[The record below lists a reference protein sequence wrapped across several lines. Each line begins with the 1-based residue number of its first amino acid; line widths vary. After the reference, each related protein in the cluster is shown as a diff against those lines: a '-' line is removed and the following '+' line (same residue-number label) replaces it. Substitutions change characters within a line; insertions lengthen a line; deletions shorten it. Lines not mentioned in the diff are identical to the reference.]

1 MSLTAPWKAPACAM
15 LIAALA
21 GCSGLSPRSTPTSQK
36 AALLPDYHKALVASP
51 DNVLGFFQ
59 SWLSAVKPTQQ
70 SADGISYAVK
80 GSEADV
86 AAASDRLLAGYE
98 AFCSRNNGKIGKPD
112 GTPGQRCVNA
122 SGQVLAQLGVN
133 VTHGSGGHM
142 AGLEFSVETGE
153 SVQRV
158 LNLQRARYAQ
168 VAEVLSG
175 NGPSGGL
182 VLTSGESFDV
192 ARFGR
197 LSGPDYYALNTPTQG
212 LVPLTD
218 ILSARWGPD
227 GLRLMLRDGSVV
239 TEPGPSLTPAKTL
252 VRVIPGRDQSV
263 EIVAPTFDVPFRF
276 VAVNAKAKHLRQIRL
291 RDTAQ
296 ILEITVSP
304 KPSRYAAGSLDTR
317 FDKKDQD
324 AFDRAVT
331 ADAKKAALKL
341 NRTSDRL
348 DLANTK
354 LRDEIAKMGRTGP
367 CSIAQS
373 ESGLKTGDVSVTEY
387 YVCAEYR
394 RESDTLL
401 QNGGEVT
408 PDKTPLVFLGRA
420 ARAPW
425 YNFDGVLR

>member
-122 SGQVLAQLGVN
+122 SGQVLAHLGVN

-252 VRVIPGRDQSV
+252 VRVIPGRDRTV
-263 EIVAPTFDVPFRF
+263 EIVAPTFDVPFRV

>member
-15 LIAALA
+15 LFAAVA
-21 GCSGLSPRSTPTSQK
+21 GCSGLAPQTTPVSQK
-36 AALLPDYHKALVASP
+36 PALLPDYHKALVANP
-51 DNVLGFFQ
+51 DSLLGFFQ
-59 SWLSAVKPTQQ
+59 SWLSAIKPTQQ
-70 SADGISYAVK
+70 SVDGISYALK
-80 GSEADV
+80 GSEADI

-112 GTPGQRCVNA
+112 KTPGQRCVNA

-142 AGLEFSVETGE
+142 ASLEFSVETGE
-153 SVQRV
+153 SVQRA

-197 LSGPDYYALNTPTQG
+197 LSSPDYYALNTPTQG

-218 ILSARWGPD
+218 VLSARWGPD

>member
-1 MSLTAPWKAPACAM
+1 
-15 LIAALA
+15 
-21 GCSGLSPRSTPTSQK
+21 
-36 AALLPDYHKALVASP
+36 
-51 DNVLGFFQ
+51 VLGFFQ

-112 GTPGQRCVNA
+112 GTPGQRCVDA

-133 VTHGSGGHM
+133 VTHGHM

-153 SVQRV
+153 SVQRA

-197 LSGPDYYALNTPTQG
+197 LSSPDYYALNTPTQG

-218 ILSARWGPD
+218 VLSARWGPD